1 MIKDLIEN
9 SLPMVLSP
17 RFYVS
22 SPGYRLQLI
31 MVPNSTYS
39 DNASF
44 LGIFFRLVTGD
55 FDSEL
60 EWPYQYRTEISILT
74 GPEAAEK
81 GMNASFNIIPNRDPC
96 RLRSAFL
103 RPSTDTDNS
112 PNPDGCGSRRLLPIA
127 LLDPSSP
134 TFVQNGTITIRTV
147 IHLDDIGAP
156 FPTAN
161 LSMKYNQ
168 LASEFVWSIPSF
180 HDIQSASVTNGA
192 VAVLSSDPFYTHS
205 SGYLIQ
211 MFLTLLPTKKA
222 FAISTALLQGDFDR
236 FVPFFHSEMM
246 KILVKRCAN
255 VIW

>member
-31 MVPNSTYS
+31 LVPNSTYS
-39 DNASF
+39 DNASY

-60 EWPYQYRTEISILT
+60 EWPYQYRTEISILDASPT
-74 GPEAAEK
+74 ADPLGK
-81 GMNASFNIIPNRDPC
+81 NVSFNIIPNRDPC

-103 RPSTDTDNS
+103 RPSTDTDNT
-112 PNPDGCGSRRLLPIA
+112 PNPDGCGSRRLLPIT
-127 LLDPSSP
+127 LLDPSSSS
-134 TFVQNGTITIRTV
+134 FVQNGTITIRTV
-147 IHLDDIGAP
+147 IYLDDIGSP

-168 LASEFVWSIPSF
+168 LASEYTWSIPSF
-180 HDIQSASVTNGA
+180 PEIQATSIGTGS

-236 FVPFFHSEMM
+236 FVFLSPFQFPE
-246 KILVKRCAN
+246 
-255 VIW
+255 